1 MPDVRHLIVDQI
13 PHLRRYAR
21 ALVGDRSQADDLVQ
35 DCLERAWSRIHLW
48 TVGTNIRAW
57 LFTILHNLHLNAAR
71 KRRNT
76 PGLVSLEAES
86 GEPPVRPMQEDGLEI
101 LGTWQAFSRL
111 PEPQRAAILLITLEE
126 MSYQEA
132 AAVLGIPVGT
142 LMSRIHR
149 GRERLRVLIR
159 EPRDDPR
166 DERGDAPRDEA
177 RDERGDKPAEGGG

>member
-21 ALVGDRSQADDLVQ
+21 ALVGDRAQADDLVQ
-35 DCLERAWSRIHLW
+35 DCLERAWSRMHLW

-76 PGLVSLEAES
+76 PGLVPIEA
-86 GEPPVRPMQEDGLEI
+86 GGPEPPVRPTQEDGLAVESM
-101 LGTWQAFSRL
+101 WEAFSSL

-126 MSYQEA
+126 MSYAEA
-132 AAVLGIPVGT
+132 ASVLGIPVGT
-142 LMSRIHR
+142 LMSRVHR
-149 GRERLRVLIR
+149 GRERLRR
-159 EPRDDPR
+159 MM
-166 DERGDAPRDEA
+166 DEA
-177 RDERGDKPAEGGG
+177 AEGGSEEGK